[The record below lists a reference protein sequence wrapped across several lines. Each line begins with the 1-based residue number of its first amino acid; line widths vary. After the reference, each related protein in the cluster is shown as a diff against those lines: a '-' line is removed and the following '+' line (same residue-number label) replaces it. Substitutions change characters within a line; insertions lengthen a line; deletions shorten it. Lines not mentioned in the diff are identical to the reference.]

1 MEYNLMDCNI
11 KNILKLDFTFDT
23 YKKLL
28 KGFRDNNYHF
38 QTFSEYLKNPKDRV
52 VILRHDVDRLPAN
65 SLEFARIQSDIGISG
80 SYYFRSLKK
89 GWDKDEIKQINDL
102 GHEIGYHYENLS
114 RVAKKVK
121 SDKDKNQILN
131 LGLKD
136 FEQQLT
142 SLRQLVPVET
152 ICMHGAP
159 TSKYDNKDLWEKYK
173 YSDFNII
180 GEPYIDLDFSTV
192 FYLTDT
198 GRRWDGFNFSRRDK
212 INGQQKYWQEKGMV
226 FKSSFDLLDAL
237 NQNALPPKIMITFH
251 PQRWS
256 HLNIDWCKELI
267 FQNIKNPIKWAL
279 INLTP
284 KKS

>member
-1 MEYNLMDCNI
+1 MQ
-11 KNILKLDFTFDT
+11 LDFTFDT

-28 KGFRDNNYHF
+28 KGFIDNNYHF
-38 QTFSEYLKNPKDRV
+38 QTFSAYLRNPKDRV

-80 SYYFRSLKK
+80 SYYFRSRKT
-89 GWDKDEIKQINDL
+89 GWDEEEIKQINNL

-114 RVAKKVK
+114 RVVKKLK
-121 SDKDKNQILN
+121 SNHDTNQILN
-131 LGLKD
+131 FGLKD
-136 FEQQLT
+136 FETQLT

-159 TSKYDNKDLWEKYK
+159 TSRYDNKNLWGKYK
-173 YSDFNII
+173 YSDFKII
-180 GEPYIDLDFSTV
+180 GEPYFDLDFSTV

-198 GRRWDGFNFSRRDK
+198 GRRWDGFNFSIRDK

-226 FKSSFDLLDAL
+226 FKSSFDLIDAL
-237 NQNALPPKIMITFH
+237 NQNVLPPKIMITFH
-251 PQRWS
+251 PQRWN

-279 INLTP
+279 INLRQ
-284 KKS
+284 KKVLIP

>member
-1 MEYNLMDCNI
+1 
-11 KNILKLDFTFDT
+11 LKLDFTLDT

-38 QTFSEYLKNPKDRV
+38 QTFSAYLKNPKERV
-52 VILRHDVDRLPAN
+52 VILRHDVDKLPAN
-65 SLEFARIQSDIGISG
+65 ALEFARIQSDVGISG

-89 GWDKDEIKQINDL
+89 GWDEDEIKQINDL

-121 SDKDKNQILN
+121 SDQDKNQILN

-152 ICMHGAP
+152 ICMHGTP
-159 TSKYDNKDLWEKYK
+159 TSKYDNKDLWGTYK

-180 GEPYIDLDFSTV
+180 GEPYFDLDFSTV

-198 GRRWDGFNFSRRDK
+198 GRRWDGFNFSIRDK

-267 FQNIKNPIKWAL
+267 LQNIKNPIKWAL
-279 INLTP
+279 INLAP
-284 KKS
+284 KKV